1 MKKWLFLF
9 IAIIIFSSHDMYLKL
24 DTYFLQ
30 PDTPATI
37 KLFNGTFEKSENVID
52 RNRMIDVSI
61 VGNGVRERIDS
72 TQWSEKDSMT
82 LLSFKTGAPGTY
94 VAGLST
100 YARNLEMDA
109 KAFNDY
115 LAHDGVTDMLEWRKA
130 NGALEQAA
138 NEKYSKH
145 VKTIFQVGDKK
156 TDDWNVN
163 LGYPIEF
170 IPLSNPY
177 NLKEGDRLSV
187 KLLSKGVPL
196 TNQLITI
203 DSKEAHSHG
212 HDHNSTS
219 TNHEHG
225 DTDHGHHH
233 NGSAQVRTDKNGEF
247 TVELTNSGS
256 WFLRTIHMIETTE
269 ADLTHES
276 NWATLTFEVM
286 HSHEDDHSHT
296 HEESDVAGL
305 PSYVFWIGSIAL
317 VGILFFFFSKK
328 KK

>member
-1 MKKWLFLF
+1 MKKWLSLF
-9 IAIIIFSSHDMYLKL
+9 TAIIIFSSHDMYLKL

-37 KLFNGTFEKSENVID
+37 KLFNGTFDKSENVID

-72 TQWSEKDSMT
+72 TLWSEKDSMT

-100 YARNLEMDA
+100 YARSLEMGA

-130 NGALEQAA
+130 NGALGQDA

-177 NLKEGDRLSV
+177 NLLEGDTLRV
-187 KLLSKGVPL
+187 KLLRSGKPL
-196 TNQLITI
+196 ADQLITI
-203 DSKEAHSHG
+203 DSKETHSHG
-212 HDHNSTS
+212 SDD
-219 TNHEHG
+219 TNHSHEHDAADG
-225 DTDHGHHH
+225 DHHH
-233 NGSAQVRTDKNGEF
+233 HGSSQTRTDSNGELS
-247 TVELTNSGS
+247 VALSNSGI
-256 WFLRTIHMIETTE
+256 WYLRTIHLVESNE
-269 ADLTHES
+269 GDLTHES
-276 NWATLTFEVM
+276 NWATLTFEVT
-286 HSHEDDHSHT
+286 HSHD
-296 HEESDVAGL
+296 GL
-305 PSYVFWIGSIAL
+305 PSYALLL
-317 VGILFFFFSKK
+317 VGIAVLGALFFLIRKK
-328 KK
+328 R